1 MPASVTSKVHL
12 HNDGW
17 TDFIATTYG
26 YDDKVVTSSSSWAM
40 SPSFVWESGFRVVF
54 EKAVVV
60 ANTHSATPFV
70 VYPEKGKPY
79 SPKVPKASGYETE
92 IRTFAAWVCGDKS
105 AEPVSAKSARDSVS
119 IVDAER
125 KSARVGRT
133 VRIDS

>member
-1 MPASVTSKVHL
+1 MHLRRYAGWHAEQVVYLVRIVEVHVEGAPAGL
-12 HNDGW
+12 
-17 TDFIATTYG
+17 A
-26 YDDKVVTSSSSWAM
+26 
-40 SPSFVWESGFRVVF
+40 FV
-54 EKAVVV
+54 
-60 ANTHSATPFV
+60 FV